1 MQRYANLPPCVRPST
16 SMMLKAAKI
25 AAIRRG
31 TTLTALVEQ
40 ALRETVEGTRSTTWE
55 IPAHIDKNDPAA
67 VAEFIA
73 YMESKRHNKGKWKLT
88 TVPGGPL
95 PGLSFDSISEL
106 IEKVEGPFARP

>member
-1 MQRYANLPPCVRPST
+1 MRTTLNIDDDLLQ
-16 SMMLKAAKI
+16 AAKI
-25 AAIRRG
+25 AAVRRR
-31 TTLTALVEQ
+31 TTLTALLEE
-40 ALRETVEGTRSTTWE
+40 ALREKLESTPRTAWE

-67 VAEFIA
+67 VAAFIA

-106 IEKVEGPFARP
+106 IDKVEGPSARP